1 MRRVFVFC
9 MRRIYTHQR
18 TKELSGI
25 GSLSRVPYLI
35 TCLVLAASSAACT
48 TVALYE
54 PVSADIS
61 LIADASPLQQPSDAF
76 CKETREKGLATG
88 EASLAQIGDIL
99 SGKDRTEGAYWRLIG
114 ADKGTPAVVVTRI
127 RNDMKASATGIDGL
141 TKLAQSLMADGAP
154 TRADV
159 TQFERALIHARQ
171 ARDSLSDAFVQVN
184 KRTESEYQ
192 ITLELA
198 QLDESLGRAR
208 RTADELAA
216 SRAPDT
222 DAAGIGR

>member
-1 MRRVFVFC
+1 M
-9 MRRIYTHQR
+9 
-18 TKELSGI
+18 
-25 GSLSRVPYLI
+25 SRVHYLI
-35 TCLVLAASSAACT
+35 TCVVLAASTAACT
-48 TVALYE
+48 TVALVE

-61 LIADASPLQQPSDAF
+61 LTADASPLHKPSAAF

-88 EASLAQIGDIL
+88 EASLASLTDIL
-99 SGKDRTEGAYWRLIG
+99 TGKDRTEGAYWRKIG
-114 ADKGTPAVVVTRI
+114 ADKGAPAVIVTRI
-127 RNDMKASATGIDGL
+127 RNDMKVSASGIDGL

-159 TQFERALIHARQ
+159 TEFERALIHARQ

-184 KRTESEYQ
+184 KRAESEYQ

-208 RTADELAA
+208 RMADELAA
-216 SRAPDT
+216 SRAPDA
-222 DAAGIGR
+222 DAAAIGR